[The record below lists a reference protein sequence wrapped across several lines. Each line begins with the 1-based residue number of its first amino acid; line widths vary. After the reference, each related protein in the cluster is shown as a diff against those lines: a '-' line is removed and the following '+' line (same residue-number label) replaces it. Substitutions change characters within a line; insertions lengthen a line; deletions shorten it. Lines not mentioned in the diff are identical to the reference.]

1 MGPKQL
7 NKINVAQIVKAV
19 SNEMSIT
26 EKNILGKKRDMHTA
40 LARQIC
46 MFLSKKLINLSLA
59 SIGSQIGGRDHSTVI
74 HAYKNIDKKME
85 NDVELKQI
93 ISKIEEKIR

>member
-1 MGPKQL
+1 
-7 NKINVAQIVKAV
+7 
-19 SNEMSIT
+19 MSIK
-26 EKNILGKKRDMHTA
+26 EKNILGKKRDMQTA

-59 SIGSQIGGRDHSTVI
+59 GIGSQIGGRDHSTVI
-74 HAYKNIDKKME
+74 HAYKSIEKKME